1 MQPIPV
7 LFLAV
12 VSVPYPAVMWGTWV
26 QPPPT
31 RGLGLMQSGLTQP
44 IPVVRLE
51 PTEAFFETGLRHPGL
66 VCSMCW
72 YVPCVGHSGGLSC
85 SFF

>member
-31 RGLGLMQSGLTQP
+31 RDWEWPGLMQSGLGLMQSGLIQP
-44 IPVVRLE
+44 IPVVFLE
-51 PTEAFFETGLRHPGL
+51 PA
-66 VCSMCW
+66 
-72 YVPCVGHSGGLSC
+72 GHFLKRG
-85 SFF
+85 